1 MSKINFFFIPF
12 FILFLSTT
20 FSQPDTL
27 TILHV
32 NDTHSTLAPIGP
44 RDQNLNGTLGG
55 IARATSVI
63 GYERTLDPELL
74 LLHAGDISIG
84 DLFFNRYFQVPE
96 LTWLSMMNFDAMEL
110 GNHEFDL
117 TPAVLLGSLQ
127 NVFPLPADAFPI
139 LGANVDASAIP
150 DLDSYISDYTIK
162 DIGTIKVGIF
172 GLITPSTN
180 VLSQPLPV
188 VIKDDITEIMN
199 IAGTTAFTLRNVE
212 NCDVVILLS
221 HLGVEF
227 DMAVASMVP
236 GIDIIIGGH
245 DHYKYDAPIPVPNPL
260 SGITW
265 IAQARSN
272 YMYVGKMQITVDAVG
287 NISLIDYSL
296 IPLDENVPEEPTV
309 KAMVDGMITDIET
322 FYNTPFFTQ
331 PFGYADAFHKE
342 EALNLFALGSH
353 DTPIGNLVTD
363 AFRSLTGTDIAIHA
377 GGSIALPLWEGPFT
391 MSDIFR
397 INGYGFNTVN
407 TLGFQLATFN
417 MTGEAL
423 WMGLEFGLS
432 QIESN
437 DEYMIQVSGL
447 EYKYDA
453 TKPAGER
460 VVSVFINGQVIN
472 PSAVYS
478 ITASEMVL
486 AILDYTQIPYSDPNI
501 LVGVTEFEAVA
512 AHVMVLN
519 NFLHPKEIG
528 RIINVGDRLLVNK
541 IKSDGWFNSE
551 PGSYIAD
558 PTITGPLNFNMNLHN
573 IKHPNSAQGVVK
585 IKFPAANINLT
596 GNELECLLIEDNV
609 ITIRGEG
616 KNTGKG
622 KYGFLVSAVDAGNS
636 GDLIKITIWDK
647 LDGDKIIYDNLTM
660 NELGGGYITI
670 VSPEFAREDNET
682 TSLNETTS
690 PDDFVLEQNY
700 PNPFNPA
707 TTINYSIPEA
717 GNVELKVYDILGNE
731 VATLISEEKQPGTY
745 EVSFNAAEFGSG
757 VYIYSL
763 RAGSFTQIK
772 KMILLK

>member
-1 MSKINFFFIPF
+1 MLKHFFYCF
-12 FILFLSTT
+12 FLITFFSTIT
-20 FSQPDTL
+20 FSQMDTI
-27 TILHV
+27 TVLHL

-55 IARATSVI
+55 IARAATVI
-63 GYERTLDPELL
+63 GYERTVDPDLL

-96 LTWLSMMNFDAMEL
+96 LMWMNMIAFDAMAL

-117 TPAVLLGSLQ
+117 TPAALLGSLQ
-127 NVFPLPADAFPI
+127 NVFPIPTDAFPI

-150 DLDSYISDYTIK
+150 DLDAYIDNYTTK
-162 DIGTIKVGIF
+162 NIGAIKVGIF
-172 GLITPSTN
+172 SLITPSTN

-188 VIKDDITEIMN
+188 IIEDDIQEIMN
-199 IAGTTAFTLRNVE
+199 IAGTTAFILRNVE
-212 NCDVVILLS
+212 SCDVVILLS
-221 HLGVEF
+221 HLGIEF
-227 DMAVASMVP
+227 DQAIASMVP
-236 GIDIIIGGH
+236 GIDIVIGGH
-245 DHYKYDAPIPVPNPL
+245 DHYKYSSPIPVPNPL
-260 SGITW
+260 GGTTW
-265 IAQARSN
+265 IAQAGSN
-272 YMYVGKMQITVDAVG
+272 YMYVGKMQIGIDALG
-287 NISLIDYSL
+287 AISLLDYSL

-309 KAMVDGMITDIET
+309 KAMVDGMIADIET

-342 EALNLFALGSH
+342 EALDLFDLGTH

-363 AFRSLTGTDIAIHA
+363 AFKSFTGTDIAIHA

-391 MSDIFR
+391 LGDIFR
-397 INGYGFNTVN
+397 INGYGFNMVN

-417 MTGEAL
+417 MTGESL

-460 VVSVFINGQVIN
+460 VVSVLINGQPVD
-472 PSAVYS
+472 PVAVYS

-501 LVGVTEFEAVA
+501 LTGVTEFEAVTNY
-512 AHVMVLN
+512 VMTQN

-528 RIINVGDRLLVNK
+528 RIVNVGDQLIVNR
-541 IKSDGWFNSE
+541 IESEGWFYSQ
-551 PGSYIAD
+551 PGAFIAD
-558 PTITGPLNFNMNLHN
+558 PTITGTLCFNMNLHN
-573 IKHPNSAQGVVK
+573 RNNPGSAQGVVK
-585 IKFPAANINLT
+585 IKFPEAKINLT
-596 GNELECLLIEDNV
+596 GNRVEFLLIEDNV

-622 KYGFLVSAVDAGNS
+622 KYGFLVTAVDAGNS
-636 GDLIKITIWDK
+636 GDQIKITIWDK
-647 LDGDKIIYDNLTM
+647 LDGDKVIYDNLTM

-670 VSPEFAREDNET
+670 LNSPFVKEDNAITAPEEFA
-682 TSLNETTS
+682 
-690 PDDFVLEQNY
+690 LEQNY
-700 PNPFNPA
+700 PNPFNPS
-707 TTINYSIPEA
+707 TTIKYSIPD
-717 GNVELKVYDILGNE
+717 NSFVTLKVYDIIGNE
-731 VATLISEEKQPGTY
+731 LATLVNEERSPGSY
-745 EVSFNAAEFGSG
+745 EVSFNASEYSSG
-757 VYIYSL
+757 IYIYAL
-763 RAGSFTQIK
+763 RTDAFTQTRKMMLIK
-772 KMILLK
+772 

>member
-1 MSKINFFFIPF
+1 MSKIYFY
-12 FILFLSTT
+12 FILLSLLLTSNI
-20 FSQPDTL
+20 FSQTDTI

-32 NDTHSTLAPIGP
+32 NDSHSTLAPIGP

-63 GYERTLDPELL
+63 GYERTVDPELL

-117 TPAVLLGSLQ
+117 TPAALLGSLQ

-150 DLDSYISDYTIK
+150 DLDAYISDYTTK
-162 DIGTIKVGIF
+162 EIGSVKVGIF

-188 VIKDDITEIMN
+188 IIEDDITEIMN
-199 IAGTTAFTLRNVE
+199 IAGNTAYVLRNVE

-236 GIDIIIGGH
+236 GIDVIIGGH
-245 DHYKYDAPIPVPNPL
+245 DHYKYDSPIPVPNPL
-260 SGITW
+260 GGTTW
-265 IAQARSN
+265 VAQAGSN
-272 YMYVGKMQITVDAVG
+272 YMYIGKMQLTVDALG
-287 NISLIDYSL
+287 SISLLDYSL

-309 KAMVDGMITDIET
+309 KAMVDGMIADIET
-322 FYNTPFFTQ
+322 FYDTPFFTQ

-342 EALNLFALGSH
+342 EALNLSSLGAH

-363 AFRSLTGTDIAIHA
+363 AFRSYTGTDVAIHA
-377 GGSIALPLWEGPFT
+377 GGSIALPLWQGQFT
-391 MSDIFR
+391 LGDIFR

-437 DEYMIQVSGL
+437 DEYFIQVSGL

-453 TKPAGER
+453 TKPAGQR
-460 VVSVFINGQVIN
+460 VVSVFVNGQTIN
-472 PSAVYS
+472 PTAVYS
-478 ITASEMVL
+478 VTASELVL

-501 LVGVTEFEAVA
+501 LTGVTEFEAVTA
-512 AHVMVLN
+512 QVMALN

-528 RIINVGDRLLVNK
+528 RIINVGDRQLANR
-541 IKSDGWFNSE
+541 IESEGWFNSE
-551 PGSYIAD
+551 PGSYIPN
-558 PTITGPLNFNMNLHN
+558 PTVSGPLSFHMNLHN

-596 GNELECLLIEDNV
+596 GNIVECLLIEENN

-622 KYGFLVSAVDAGNS
+622 KYGFLVTAVDAGNS
-636 GDLIKITIWDK
+636 GDMIRITIWDK
-647 LDGDKIIYDNLTM
+647 LDGDKIIYDNLVM

-670 VSPEFAREDNET
+670 VGSQFVKEGNEMLSPVNYE
-682 TSLNETTS
+682 
-690 PDDFVLEQNY
+690 LEQNY
-700 PNPFNPA
+700 PNPFNPT
-707 TTINYSIPEA
+707 TTIRYSVPEQTF
-717 GNVELKVYDILGNE
+717 VTLKVYDIIGNE
-731 VATLISEEKQPGTY
+731 VTTLINEEKPTGTY
-745 EVSFNAAEFGSG
+745 EITWSADQLSSG
-757 VYIYSL
+757 VYIYSIQ
-763 RAGSFTQIK
+763 AGSFIQTK
-772 KMILLK
+772 KMILMK

>member
-1 MSKINFFFIPF
+1 MSKIYFY
-12 FILFLSTT
+12 FILLFLLLIPNI
-20 FSQPDTL
+20 FSQTDTI

-32 NDTHSTLAPIGP
+32 NDSHSTLAAIGP

-96 LTWLSMMNFDAMEL
+96 LTWMSMMNFDAMEL

-117 TPAVLLGSLQ
+117 TPAALLGSLQ
-127 NVFPLPADAFPI
+127 NVFPVPADAFPI
-139 LGANVDASAIP
+139 LGANADAAAIP
-150 DLDSYISDYTIK
+150 ELDAYISDYTTK
-162 DIGTIKVGIF
+162 DIGAIKVGIF
-172 GLITPSTN
+172 GLITPATN
-180 VLSQPLPV
+180 ILSQPLPV
-188 VIKDDITEIMN
+188 LIEDDITEIMN
-199 IAGTTAFTLRNVE
+199 IAGTAAYTLRNVE

-245 DHYKYDAPIPVPNPL
+245 DHYKYNAPIPVPNPL
-260 SGITW
+260 SGTTW
-265 IAQARSN
+265 IAQAGSN
-272 YMYVGKMQITVDAVG
+272 YMYVGKLKITVDAIG
-287 NISLIDYSL
+287 TISLLDYAL

-309 KAMVDGMITDIET
+309 KAMVNGLIADIET
-322 FYNTPFFTQ
+322 FYSTPFFTQ
-331 PFGYADAFHKE
+331 PFGYANAFHKE
-342 EALNLFALGSH
+342 EALNLFSLGAH

-377 GGSIALPLWEGPFT
+377 GGSIALPLWEGTFT
-391 MSDIFR
+391 LSDIFR

-437 DEYMIQVSGL
+437 DEYFIQVSGL

-460 VVSVFINGQVIN
+460 VVSVSINGQPIN

-501 LVGVTEFEAVA
+501 LTGVTEFEAVA
-512 AHVMVLN
+512 AQVMALN

-528 RIINVGDRLLVNK
+528 RIINVGDRL
-541 IKSDGWFNSE
+541 
-551 PGSYIAD
+551 
-558 PTITGPLNFNMNLHN
+558 
-573 IKHPNSAQGVVK
+573 
-585 IKFPAANINLT
+585 
-596 GNELECLLIEDNV
+596 
-609 ITIRGEG
+609 
-616 KNTGKG
+616 
-622 KYGFLVSAVDAGNS
+622 
-636 GDLIKITIWDK
+636 
-647 LDGDKIIYDNLTM
+647 
-660 NELGGGYITI
+660 
-670 VSPEFAREDNET
+670 
-682 TSLNETTS
+682 
-690 PDDFVLEQNY
+690 
-700 PNPFNPA
+700 
-707 TTINYSIPEA
+707 YS
-717 GNVELKVYDILGNE
+717 K
-731 VATLISEEKQPGTY
+731 
-745 EVSFNAAEFGSG
+745 
-757 VYIYSL
+757 
-763 RAGSFTQIK
+763 
-772 KMILLK
+772 

>member
-1 MSKINFFFIPF
+1 MSKIYFYFIS
-12 FILFLSTT
+12 LFLLLASNILAQT
-20 FSQPDTL
+20 DTI

-32 NDTHSTLAPIGP
+32 NDTHSTLSAIGP
-44 RDQNLNGTLGG
+44 RDQNLNGTIGG
-55 IARATSVI
+55 IARAASVI
-63 GYERTLDPELL
+63 GYERTIDPELL

-84 DLFFNRYFQVPE
+84 DLFFNRFFQGPE
-96 LTWLSMMNFDAMEL
+96 LTWMDMMGFDAMAL

-117 TPAVLLGSLQ
+117 TPAALLGSLQ
-127 NVFPLPADAFPI
+127 NVFPVTSDAFPI
-139 LGANVDASAIP
+139 LGANINASAVP
-150 DLDSYISDYTIK
+150 DLDAYISDYSIK
-162 DIGTIKVGIF
+162 NIGTVKIGIF

-188 VIKDDITEIMN
+188 IIEDDIQEILN
-199 IAGTTAFTLRNVE
+199 IAGTTAFTLRTVE

-236 GIDIIIGGH
+236 GIDLIIGGH

-287 NISLIDYSL
+287 NISLLDYAL

-309 KAMVDGMITDIET
+309 KAMVNGMIADIET
-322 FYNTPFFTQ
+322 FYSTPFFTQ
-331 PFGYADAFHKE
+331 PFGYSDAFHKE
-342 EALNLFALGSH
+342 EALDLSSLGAH

-363 AFRSLTGTDIAIHA
+363 AFRSFTGTDIAIHA

-437 DEYMIQVSGL
+437 DEYFIQVSGL

-453 TKPAGER
+453 TKSAGER
-460 VVSVFINGQVIN
+460 VVSVLINGQQIN

-478 ITASEMVL
+478 ITASEIVL
-486 AILDYTQIPYSDPNI
+486 SILDYTQIPYSDPNI
-501 LVGVTEFEAVA
+501 LIGVTEFEAVA
-512 AHVMVLN
+512 AQVMALN

-528 RIINVGDRLLVNK
+528 RIINVGDRLLVNR
-541 IKSDGWFNSE
+541 IASEGWFNSE
-551 PGSYIAD
+551 AGAYLLD
-558 PTITGPLNFNMNLHN
+558 PTISGVLSFNMSLHN
-573 IKHPNSAQGVVK
+573 VKHPNSAKGVVK
-585 IKFPAANINLT
+585 IKFPEANINLT
-596 GNELECLLIEDNV
+596 GNALECLLIEDNV

-616 KNTGKG
+616 KNKGKG
-622 KYGFLVSAVDAGNS
+622 NYGFLVSAIDAGSS
-636 GDLIKITIWDK
+636 GDQIKITIWDK
-647 LDGDKIIYDNLTM
+647 LDGDRVIYDNLTM

-670 VSPEFAREDNET
+670 IPTPFVKEGNELNIPDEFR
-682 TSLNETTS
+682 
-690 PDDFVLEQNY
+690 LEQNY
-700 PNPFNPA
+700 PNPFNPS
-707 TTINYSIPEA
+707 TTIKYSIPNS
-717 GNVELKVYDILGNE
+717 GFVTLKVYDIIGNE
-731 VATLISEEKQPGTY
+731 LATLVDEERSPG
-745 EVSFNAAEFGSG
+745 S
-757 VYIYSL
+757 
-763 RAGSFTQIK
+763 
-772 KMILLK
+772 